1 MQGVIVLTSLSRCER
16 AASDGASISTVGTAF
31 ETPTSAVATLT
42 LSWSATGAVT
52 VSEKPKLTAP
62 GLATSS
68 LGGIVTTGPVTS
80 ARNAAMASG
89 FAQPSVA
96 AHE

>member
-1 MQGVIVLTSLSRCER
+1 MQGVIVLTSISRER
-16 AASDGASISTVGTAF
+16 ASDGASISTVGTAF

-68 LGGIVTTGPVTS
+68 LGGIVTTGQWLREERRDGVK
-80 ARNAAMASG
+80 